1 MQIDPDKIA
10 GQIAGLEGVTS
21 ARIWDSVPG
30 KERIYIRTEK
40 QNGGRNWNGG
50 TGHTDCYVDLSDM
63 SLTMDGQ
70 AGAATRDYHDA
81 IGTQDDILDIL
92 ARAQGFEVDTTSE
105 DASDG
110 AQSLNDIFKKE
121 DEFQER
127 RKAKITADQR
137 ELEAY
142 ASSYAALILPK
153 RAAKGLK
160 NKMIIQEVIA
170 STEDYARE
178 MELTGDMDQIGL
190 IVTPLTDPPTAQEIV
205 DEAKADAFIAGAKRI
220 VSEAEGADEILAEE
234 PTAEGTET
242 ETAALQAWITEQE
255 AKLPPVSSRAEATA
269 EAARIVSEAK
279 ESAAEIHMAAERRAD
294 RIVASV
300 NARADQ
306 IDRAT
311 DNRSAQAREEAAR
324 IVSEAEAEAEEIVE
338 EAEAEE
344 ERILESARAKSAQIV
359 SEAGKTKKQ
368 KAIDLMT
375 KTGSASID
383 TIRKLTGWATSTV
396 RGFVSRTLR
405 KTLGLTVTCTR
416 GVYSIS

>member
-40 QNGGRNWNGG
+40 QNGGRRWNGG

-92 ARAQGFEVDTTSE
+92 ARAQGFELEDTSE
-105 DASDG
+105 DDRIMADLI
-110 AQSLNDIFKKE
+110 AQGQI
-121 DEFQER
+121 
-127 RKAKITADQR
+127 AADQR

-142 ASSYAALILPK
+142 ASSYAAMIIPDRVAKKLTDKILP
-153 RAAKGLK
+153 
-160 NKMIIQEVIA
+160 EVVA
-170 STEDYARE
+170 STEAYALE

-190 IVTPLTDPPTAQEIV
+190 IVTPVIEAAMAEEPTDP
-205 DEAKADAFIAGAKRI
+205 
-220 VSEAEGADEILAEE
+220 

-242 ETAALQAWITEQE
+242 GVEDFISGAAEIVSEAKAEEPTEPTEPTADEDRAETAALQAWITEQE